1 PQSGRVVVIEMNPRV
16 SRSSALASKATGFPI
31 AKLAAKLAVGYTLDE
46 LKNDITQRTVAA
58 FEPSIDYVVVKIPR
72 WAFEKFPG
80 VDRELGPQMKSVGE
94 VMAIGRTFKEALQKG
109 VRSLEIGRDGLGPM
123 ERDADGNFRG
133 YDADT
138 DLHDLLRVPN
148 RDRLFAVYE
157 ALLRGDDPAT
167 ICQLTGY

>member
-1 PQSGRVVVIEMNPRV
+1 M
-16 SRSSALASKATGFPI
+16 
-31 AKLAAKLAVGYTLDE
+31 AVGYTLDE

-109 VRSLEIGRDGLGPM
+109 VRSWKLAAMALDRWSAMPRGNSRAMSPM
-123 ERDADGNFRG
+123 QSCMICCAFPTVTASLPPTGIVAWRQCCHH
-133 YDADT
+133 
-138 DLHDLLRVPN
+138 LPN
-148 RDRLFAVYE
+148 H
-157 ALLRGDDPAT
+157 AL
-167 ICQLTGY
+167 